1 MYKPSPQTI
10 FKRLLV
16 NPRLSQ
22 RARLTALERLPSVPV
37 SLLLRL
43 LKDRG
48 TPQRLLKEL
57 AARYDTEITIKENRP
72 NG

>member
-1 MYKPSPQTI
+1 MYKPRPETI
-10 FKRLLV
+10 FKRLLA

-37 SLLLRL
+37 SLLLKL
-43 LKDRG
+43 LANPA

-57 AARYDTEITIKENRP
+57 AARYDTEYTVKENRP